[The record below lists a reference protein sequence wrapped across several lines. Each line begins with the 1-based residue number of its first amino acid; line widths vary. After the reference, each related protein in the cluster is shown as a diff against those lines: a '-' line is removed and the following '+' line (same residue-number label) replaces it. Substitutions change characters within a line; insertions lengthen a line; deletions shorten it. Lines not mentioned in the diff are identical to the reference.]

1 MNKRAFVSQLIFF
14 TLVISYTIL
23 YSLLYFVPEMTHLHR
38 AFLMLG
44 FFYLV
49 LFWFLNNFSERTPLV
64 KWTTS
69 AVLFTLFAQF
79 IIELVGL
86 HDFVHDTPILNFI
99 VHFLFGIAY
108 FIFALSVF
116 KESFMQAT
124 DRHIR
129 KASFDYNDAVLF
141 DYDKRKKAIDIQFSQ
156 SFCEKYKLEQSLLSI
171 SEAEFRRYVNQ
182 ADLAKSDWFDERL
195 PHDAIINQKYHL
207 NFPNISKMVSLQVKG
222 SYQIISRIVVLAFDV
237 SALEDAEAD
246 LLSSNS
252 RRIELL
258 ENLPLGIIEQ
268 TPIFDENGVFVDY
281 EYVYCNKAFGR
292 MTGYPPEVVV
302 GNKASVIIPNQY
314 KERIAKFGQ
323 AILEGKSVS
332 FDTTIQPINHT
343 FSVNVYP
350 TANKTFISIYQ
361 DVHQLKVLN
370 EQLHYLATHDKMTN
384 LYNQRGLYEILEE
397 RTDIKSAV
405 CFYVSIGNY
414 ERIYDFYGYKFI
426 EGILKQLSDVFIPYI
441 RAGHLVATTNSSDL
455 IVLLINPTDKEINQA
470 LEAARSSVYRKMTI
484 EHTQVLVK
492 QNIGYAVLGEHADN
506 IHQLIACASLA
517 MSEAAS
523 SEHNI
528 IVKYVPKLKETL
540 EHNIAMAN
548 KLDEALE
555 NGLIRIAFQQIVDSR
570 TGEVVLLE
578 ALARWTDDEM
588 GYIAPDVIFDFAK
601 KSNMIDLLDDYLL
614 ENTLKEYAKLK
625 HKGVTGRLSL
635 NVSAPA
641 FLRPTFRRLVNEKA
655 KEYQLTPNNIVIEVS
670 ETTFVRN
677 IEQTIT
683 MIKNYKIDG
692 FLIAIDDFGSQYSSI
707 GILDLIPYDYL
718 KLDGI
723 FASRLGSESI
733 KELIRVLVSITE
745 RDNGQIIAEKIEN
758 EAMVSLMQNLGC
770 HIHQG
775 YHYHRPEIF
784 E

>member
-1 MNKRAFVSQLIFF
+1 
-14 TLVISYTIL
+14 
-23 YSLLYFVPEMTHLHR
+23 
-38 AFLMLG
+38 MLG

-49 LFWFLNNFSERTPLV
+49 LFWFLNDFGERSPLV

-69 AVLFTLFAQF
+69 AVLITLLAQF
-79 IIELVGL
+79 VIELVGL
-86 HDFVHDTPILNFI
+86 HEFVHANPILNFI

-116 KESFMQAT
+116 KESFIQAT
-124 DRHIR
+124 NRHIR

-141 DYDKRKKAIDIQFSQ
+141 DYDKRKRIIDIQFSQ
-156 SFCEKYKLEQSLLSI
+156 SFCDKYKLEHPLLSL
-171 SEAEFRRYVNQ
+171 SEMEFRQLVVQ
-182 ADLAKSDWFDERL
+182 EDLDKSNWFDERL
-195 PHDAIINQKYHL
+195 PHDAIINQKYHM
-207 NFPNISKMVSLQVKG
+207 NFSNIPTSVALQVKG
-222 SYQIISRIVVLAFDV
+222 SYQVNTRVVVLAFDV
-237 SALEDAEAD
+237 SALETAEAD

-268 TPIFDENGVFVDY
+268 KPIFDDKGVFIDY
-281 EYVYCNKAFGR
+281 EYIYCNKAFGR
-292 MTGYPPEVVV
+292 MTGYPPDVVV

-314 KERIAKFGQ
+314 KERITKFGQ
-323 AILEGKSVS
+323 AILDGKSVS

-350 TANKTFISIYQ
+350 TVNKTFISIYQ
-361 DVHQLKVLN
+361 DIHQLKVLN

-384 LYNQRGLYEILEE
+384 LYNQRGLLEMLEE
-397 RTDIKSAV
+397 RTDIKTAV

-414 ERIYDFYGYKFI
+414 ELIYDFYGYTFI
-426 EGILKQLSDVFIPYI
+426 EGILKQLSDAYIPYN
-441 RAGHLVATTNSSDL
+441 RSGHLVATTSSSDL
-455 IVLLINPTDKEINQA
+455 IVLLVNPTSKEVNQA
-470 LEAARSSVYRKMTI
+470 LEAARASVYRKMTI

-506 IHQLIACASLA
+506 IQQLIACASLA

-555 NGLIRIAFQQIVDSR
+555 NGLIRIAFQNIVDSR

-578 ALARWTDDEM
+578 ALARWTDDKM
-588 GYIAPDVIFDFAK
+588 GYIAPDVIFEFAK

-625 HKGVTGRLSL
+625 HKGVTGR
-635 NVSAPA
+635 
-641 FLRPTFRRLVNEKA
+641 
-655 KEYQLTPNNIVIEVS
+655 
-670 ETTFVRN
+670 
-677 IEQTIT
+677 
-683 MIKNYKIDG
+683 
-692 FLIAIDDFGSQYSSI
+692 
-707 GILDLIPYDYL
+707 
-718 KLDGI
+718 
-723 FASRLGSESI
+723 
-733 KELIRVLVSITE
+733 
-745 RDNGQIIAEKIEN
+745 
-758 EAMVSLMQNLGC
+758 
-770 HIHQG
+770 
-775 YHYHRPEIF
+775 
-784 E
+784 